1 VDGSQQ
7 LRPATVAA
15 QQGKLGDAIAERAA
29 HRSTAARALRCTKH
43 NGENG
48 KTERG
53 SQGCSPRAANIS
65 VDGGCGSKAAPPDSG
80 DGDDS
85 TWGSFGYKKMMGSF
99 AKTSSS
105 SSRLQL
111 RRAAMEDGARQRRLG
126 QRQQL
131 GLGPKYARY
140 RALFIV
146 VFG

>member
-1 VDGSQQ
+1 MAKRRGDHRGAHLGQQ
-7 LRPATVAA
+7 TSRSMAVAA
-15 QQGKLGDAIAERAA
+15 
-29 HRSTAARALRCTKH
+29 
-43 NGENG
+43 
-48 KTERG
+48 
-53 SQGCSPRAANIS
+53 
-65 VDGGCGSKAAPPDSG
+65 CGSKAAPPDSG